1 MSRRPPLRKALG
13 QHHLTRPEACAPL
26 IEFLAPR
33 GREVI
38 EIGPGAGVLTGELL
52 AAGATRLVALE
63 LDLAWAMTL
72 RELVADPRLRIIAGD
87 ALDIDWRRA
96 PAGSLVAGNLPYGVA
111 TAILD
116 RVLDGHARV
125 PTAAFL
131 VQLEVAERLAAR
143 PGDAPYGSTSVLTRA
158 RAEVTVLGRVK
169 PGAFKPPPKVDSAFV
184 GFRLHAPPVEDEAW
198 PAYRAV
204 VRAAF
209 SQRRKTLRNSLASVW
224 GVEATEAA
232 LAALGWDSRVRAQAL
247 DVADFVAMQGA
258 LALFIKL

>member
-33 GREVI
+33 GHEVV

-52 AAGATRLVALE
+52 AAGATRLVGLE
-63 LDLAWAMTL
+63 LDLAWALTL
-72 RELVADPRLRIIAGD
+72 RHLVADPRLRIVAGD
-87 ALDIDWRRA
+87 ALDVEWSRL
-96 PAGSLVAGNLPYGVA
+96 PSGSLVAGNLPYGVA

-116 RVLDGHARV
+116 RVLDGYARV
-125 PTAAFL
+125 PAAAFL
-131 VQLEVAERLAAR
+131 VQLEVAERLAAA
-143 PGDAPYGSTSVLTRA
+143 PGDRRFGSTSVLTRA
-158 RAEVTVLGRVK
+158 RADVTLLGRVK

-184 GFRLHAPPVEDEAW
+184 GFRLHAPPVGGEAW
-198 PAYRAV
+198 TAYRAV

-209 SQRRKTLRNSLASVW
+209 SQRRKTLRNALTSVW
-224 GVEATEAA
+224 GIEAA
-232 LAALGWDSRVRAQAL
+232 EASLRELGWDSRVRAEAL
-247 DVADFVAMQGA
+247 DVADFEALQRA